1 MKVCQKSGVDQGK
14 SQSRCHHCSKVFPS
28 TVSSARHQLRDHQ
41 DTWAVIDMIQA
52 GITEEEAGRL
62 YTKSINQ
69 GVKTFGSYYSK
80 TKLRQRKIEYKKS
93 EEIKMEELDAGDEA
107 DWIVDDN
114 INWEI
119 TTDQDQDEDIHQGGN
134 QAEANNYQ

>member
-1 MKVCQKSGVDQGK
+1 MKVCQKSVVGQGK
-14 SQSRCHHCSKVFPS
+14 IQSRCHHCSKVFPS

-69 GVKTFGSYYSK
+69 GVKTFGSYYSRA
-80 TKLRQRKIEYKKS
+80 KLRQRKIKIEKS
-93 EEIKMEELDAGDEA
+93 EEIKMEESESSAGDGA
-107 DWIVDDN
+107 DSSWIVDHN
-114 INWEI
+114 I
-119 TTDQDQDEDIHQGGN
+119 DYDSDSDEKL
-134 QAEANNYQ
+134 